1 MPAISIIVP
10 VYQVEKLLE
19 RCVNSL
25 MNQTLDDIEII
36 LVDDGSPDKS
46 GEICDRLKEQ
56 DSRIQVIH
64 KKNGGLSSAR
74 NAGMEVSNGKYIGF
88 VDSDDDVEPNMFE
101 HMVAAAEAY
110 DADFVMSDYIRI
122 MRTGERFAVSA
133 KMEKGVYDKEDMRNN
148 IYPSLIMG
156 ENLEYGPVLSVC
168 NCIYNQSFLQKNK
181 IKFAEDIKWSEDNLF
196 NAMAG
201 YCADRFVYLK
211 GKGFYHYYQNA
222 GTITTSYRP
231 GAWGVYRKMNDYME
245 KFFLPRKDYDFR
257 RQMKLHMIYY
267 ACNVIGMECRSAVS
281 FSDAKVRIDRILQDS
296 RLIKA
301 FDDFA
306 FSHDLPLKLKIQLC
320 LMKHRCS
327 GVLAVFMRG

>member
-25 MNQTLDDIEII
+25 MNQSLDDIEII

-74 NAGMEVSNGKYIGF
+74 NAGMEASHGKYIGF
-88 VDSDDDVEPNMFE
+88 VDSDDDVEADMFE

-110 DADFVMSDYIRI
+110 NADFVMSDYIRI
-122 MRTGERFAVSA
+122 MRTGERFPVSA
-133 KMEKGVYDKEDMRNN
+133 KLKKGVYDKEDMRNN

-156 ENLEYGPVLSVC
+156 ENLEYGPVLSVW
-168 NCIYNQSFLQKNK
+168 NCIYNQSFLQKNRV
-181 IKFAEDIKWSEDNLF
+181 KFAEDIKWSEDNLF
-196 NAMAG
+196 NAMVG

-211 GKGFYHYYQNA
+211 GKEFYHYYQNA
-222 GTITTSYRP
+222 GTITTS
-231 GAWGVYRKMNDYME
+231 
-245 KFFLPRKDYDFR
+245 
-257 RQMKLHMIYY
+257 
-267 ACNVIGMECRSAVS
+267 
-281 FSDAKVRIDRILQDS
+281 
-296 RLIKA
+296 
-301 FDDFA
+301 
-306 FSHDLPLKLKIQLC
+306 
-320 LMKHRCS
+320 
-327 GVLAVFMRG
+327 